1 MYVHLRQFKDEIVKD
16 REALA
21 VYADPENWRISP
33 KTGKHVFIGPLDG
46 PEVAQRALNE
56 CHVARTS
63 LPRSAKRV
71 RNRLIAA

>member
-1 MYVHLRQFKDEIVKD
+1 MYVHLRQFKNEIVKD

-21 VYADPENWRISP
+21 VYADPENWKISP
-33 KTGKHVFIGPLDG
+33 KTGRYVYVGPLTG

-71 RNRLIAA
+71 RDRLIAA